1 MRIAFIDSWIQT
13 VAEGSGTA
21 AGIGGLQRA
30 LIARGRGVAR
40 LAPPHS
46 WPANMTVRR
55 LLFNYHL
62 PALLRTLR
70 YDLVVGFDIDGVRW
84 SYMRGGRP
92 YIVSIKGVIAEE
104 MQHER
109 GRTRRLFEL
118 LSRLEGHNA
127 RRADAVLTTS
137 AYCRSAILRHYGVAP
152 SQVRLVP
159 EGIDMAHW
167 RALSART

>member
-1 MRIAFIDSWIQT
+1 MQIAFIDSWIQE
-13 VAEGSGTA
+13 VAERSGTA
-21 AGIGGLQRA
+21 AGIGDLQRA
-30 LIARGRGVAR
+30 LNARGHGA
-40 LAPPHS
+40 APAGALNG

-109 GRTRRLFEL
+109 GRTRRL
-118 LSRLEGHNA
+118 
-127 RRADAVLTTS
+127 
-137 AYCRSAILRHYGVAP
+137 
-152 SQVRLVP
+152 
-159 EGIDMAHW
+159 
-167 RALSART
+167 